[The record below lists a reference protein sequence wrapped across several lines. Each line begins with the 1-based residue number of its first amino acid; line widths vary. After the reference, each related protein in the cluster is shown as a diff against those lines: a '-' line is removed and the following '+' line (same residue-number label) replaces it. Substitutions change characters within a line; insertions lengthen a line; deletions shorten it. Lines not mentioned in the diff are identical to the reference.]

1 MDNRARLTLV
11 TTGLLGLA
19 LLAQS
24 TILDSV
30 AIGGVKPDL
39 SLVILIFAAYTAG
52 PVVGEVSG
60 FASGLAQDFM
70 SLPPLGFYALIRT
83 LLGFFVGRL
92 QGSLVTGPVVL
103 PVVLV
108 VGGTFL
114 NRALIWLI
122 GALLGQTL
130 PFLGSER
137 FWIEAAYNGVLAPIV
152 FALLGRIRIY
162 RSAEK
167 ARVR

>member
-1 MDNRARLTLV
+1 MDNRARRTLLTM
-11 TTGLLGLA
+11 GLLGLA

-24 TILDSV
+24 TILGSV
-30 AIGGVKPDL
+30 AIAGVKPNL
-39 SLVILIFAAYTAG
+39 ALVILIFAAYSAG

-60 FASGLAQDFM
+60 FAAGLAQDFM

-83 LLGFFVGRL
+83 ILGFFVGKL

-114 NRALIWLI
+114 DGALVWLL
-122 GALLGQTL
+122 GALLGETL
-130 PFLGSER
+130 PFLGDQK

-152 FALLGRIRIY
+152 FAVLGRLRIY

-167 ARVR
+167 ERVR

>member
-1 MDNRARLTLV
+1 
-11 TTGLLGLA
+11 
-19 LLAQS
+19 
-24 TILDSV
+24 V
-30 AIGGVKPDL
+30 AIAGVKPDL
-39 SLVILIFAAYTAG
+39 ALVILVFAAYTAG

-60 FASGLAQDFM
+60 FAVGLVQDFM
-70 SLPPLGFYALIRT
+70 SLPPLGFYALVRT

-103 PVVLV
+103 PVILV

-114 NRALIWLI
+114 HGALVWLL
-122 GALLGQTL
+122 GALLGDTM
-130 PFLGSER
+130 PFLADRG

-162 RSAEK
+162 RNAQKE
-167 ARVR
+167 RVR